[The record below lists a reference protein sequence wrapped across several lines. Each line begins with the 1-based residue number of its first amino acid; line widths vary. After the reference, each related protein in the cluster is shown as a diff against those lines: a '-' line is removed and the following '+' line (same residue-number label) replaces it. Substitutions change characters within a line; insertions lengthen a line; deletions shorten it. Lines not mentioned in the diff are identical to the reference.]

1 MGGQQISPGLRRA
14 GAVATRATMNPPAR
28 RRISTF
34 GLAGAL
40 LFAAAATAHAQAHES
55 ARIEAAYIVDF
66 VRYTEWPPTSFASP
80 QAPVVVVVYRAPAI
94 ADALAAIAGGGARIG
109 SRPIEV
115 RRAQTIEVLRRR
127 LPGAHVLYS
136 GTDHDAA
143 LALAG
148 DLVLTIGAAPG
159 FVRAGGMIAFAQQG
173 DRVVFDANLPAI
185 RSAGLELSA
194 KVLAL
199 ARRVRGR

>member
-1 MGGQQISPGLRRA
+1 MGGQQISRGLRRA
-14 GAVATRATMNPPAR
+14 GAAATRATMKPPAR
-28 RRISTF
+28 WRSRTF

-40 LFAAAATAHAQAHES
+40 LLAASSSAHAQAHES
-55 ARIEAAYIVDF
+55 ARIEAAYIVNF

-94 ADALAAIAGGGARIG
+94 ADALAASGARIG

-115 RRAQTIEVLRRR
+115 RRARTIEVLRRE
-127 LPGAHVLYS
+127 LSGGHVLYS
-136 GTDHDAA
+136 GADHDAA

-148 DLVLTIGAAPG
+148 DLMLTIGGAPG
-159 FVRAGGMIAFAQQG
+159 FFRAGGMIAFARQD

-199 ARRVRGR
+199 ARRVEGR